1 MQLFYTTEIHQ
12 TEALL
17 SPEESAHAIK
27 VLRMNL
33 NDDLVF
39 TDGMGGLFEASIMNA
54 ASSGCI
60 LQLHKVDRFEKD
72 TADLTI
78 AIAPTKNR
86 DRFEW
91 FIEKAV
97 EFGCTEIQPIW
108 CDHSERK
115 HAREDR
121 WEKISIAAM
130 KQSLHLFKADIHQP
144 RGFAEMLEMYP
155 NRKGFIAYIGDVES
169 QDFYEA
175 YDPKEPSIIAIG
187 PEGDFS
193 EEEVKLAVKAGWT
206 VVSLGSYRLRTESAG
221 IAVVMQANTKLA
233 TLK

>member
-17 SPEESAHAIK
+17 SPEESAHAVK
-27 VLRMNL
+27 VLRMNIH
-33 NDDLVF
+33 DDLVF
-39 TDGMGGLFEASIMNA
+39 TDGMGGLFEASIMSAA
-54 ASSGCI
+54 ASKCI
-60 LQLHKVDRFEKD
+60 LQLHKVERFEKD
-72 TADLTI
+72 TADLTV

-121 WEKISIAAM
+121 WEKIGIAAM
-130 KQSLHLFKADIHQP
+130 KQSLHLFKPDIHQP
-144 RGFAEMLEMYP
+144 KAFAEMIDTFSG
-155 NRKGFIAYIGDVES
+155 RKGFIAYIGDMES
-169 QDFYEA
+169 KDFYDV
-175 YDPKEPSIIAIG
+175 YDPSVPSIVAIG

-193 EEEVKLAVKAGWT
+193 EEEVQLAVEAGWT

-221 IAVVMQANTKLA
+221 LAVVMQAQTKLA